1 MVDLMVDKQQSGAA
15 GKGVPAGFK
24 LTEVG
29 IIPED
34 WDVSTILNLTTNI
47 IDYRGRTPKKLGMDW
62 GGDIVALSAGNV
74 KKGYIDLSSECY
86 FGSKEL
92 YKRWMTSGHPQ
103 KGDIAFTMEAPLGNA
118 ASIPDNNRYILSQRT
133 ILLQID
139 EDNFSPPLILQALLS
154 DRFQLYISESATGST
169 AQGIKRSIFEKL
181 CIALPKNIVEQKAIA
196 NALANIDNLINSLE
210 RLLTKKQSIKT
221 ATMQQLLT
229 GKTRLPQFA
238 LRKDGTVKGYRRSEF
253 GDIPEDWETS
263 TLDNFISKLDAGV
276 SVNSVNEKDIF
287 SHGKNI
293 LKTSCVSNGYFYG
306 HEAKSIVPDDINRAK
321 TTPKKGCIII
331 SRMNTPNLVG
341 ELGYVERDEPNLYLP
356 DRLWQMN
363 VCQEQII
370 DNRWLAYILSFPLI
384 SNKLKETA
392 TGTSNSMKNIS
403 KDSLYSLSF
412 PRPSKDEQTA
422 IATILSDMD
431 KEIQTLQQRLD
442 KTRQLKQGMM
452 QELLTGKTRLI

>member
-1 MVDLMVDKQQSGAA
+1 M
-15 GKGVPAGFK
+15 
-24 LTEVG
+24 
-29 IIPED
+29 
-34 WDVSTILNLTTNI
+34 
-47 IDYRGRTPKKLGMDW
+47 

-306 HEAKSIVPDDINRAK
+306 HEAKSR
-321 TTPKKGCIII
+321 
-331 SRMNTPNLVG
+331 
-341 ELGYVERDEPNLYLP
+341 
-356 DRLWQMN
+356 
-363 VCQEQII
+363 
-370 DNRWLAYILSFPLI
+370 
-384 SNKLKETA
+384 
-392 TGTSNSMKNIS
+392 
-403 KDSLYSLSF
+403 
-412 PRPSKDEQTA
+412 
-422 IATILSDMD
+422 
-431 KEIQTLQQRLD
+431 
-442 KTRQLKQGMM
+442 
-452 QELLTGKTRLI
+452 